1 MELVDVE
8 LVELV
13 LVVVLMSQQSPRTV
27 VVELALVVVEL
38 VLVVVV
44 VLVVVEQESVI
55 VVQEALDAD
64 HCFTHS
70 SLGHWFSKVPPAR
83 ASVVVELVL
92 VVVPDVWSK
101 RMIWQ

>member
-27 VVELALVVVEL
+27 VVVPVLVVL
-38 VLVVVV
+38 VLVLVDVV

-55 VVQEALDAD
+55 VVHSAFAAD

-70 SLGHWFSKVPPAR
+70 SDGHGFSKVPPAR
-83 ASVVVELVL
+83 ARVVVELVL